1 MKSLYLILL
10 LAAALPVTSG
20 CADEACLVTGE
31 NCTSDYVE
39 AEYGDGRG
47 CCDDL
52 SCSAGPSSGVL
63 VCR

>member
-10 LAAALPVTSG
+10 FTAALSVGSG
-20 CADEACLVTGE
+20 CADDECLVFGE
-31 NCTSDYVE
+31 NCTADYIA

-52 SCSAGPSSGVL
+52 SCSPGQSSGVL
-63 VCR
+63 ICQ